1 MEHALLDFY
10 QARALQEL
18 SEDTDEARASA
29 VIQAYRKAVTALA
42 PQGGQRAI
50 EAQDGLAQTIVSS
63 ESARLEKQG
72 RGKGKISEQRLAE
85 LRQAI
90 EIHQL
95 LVEFFWYNYSTNNFA
110 AALENLASDYEVLSD
125 AFALRPSEGMH
136 IDPLREAETALD
148 RAAQAYQLAGET
160 ERASDAIKRL
170 EELRQRLRT

>member
-1 MEHALLDFY
+1 MDHALLDFY

-18 SEDTDEARASA
+18 AQGGDDAGASA

-42 PQGGQRAI
+42 PQGGQRAL
-50 EAQDGLAQTIVSS
+50 EAQDGLAQAIVSS

-72 RGKGKISEQRLAE
+72 RGKGKISEHRLAE
-85 LRQAI
+85 LREAI
-90 EIHQL
+90 EKHQW
-95 LVEFFWYNYSTNNFA
+95 LVEFRWYNSSTKDFA

-125 AFALRPSEGMH
+125 AFALRPLEGMH

-170 EELRQRLRT
+170 EELRQRLHS